1 MAKKK
6 TDKGVDCDRRAFIT
20 GKGWLP
26 AFVGAIGLAGLGS
39 IVGLKPRVLP
49 DPSAQFKIGPPQD
62 FPVGT
67 VKVFDEEKVT
77 IFHDHDGMYA
87 ISLVCT
93 HLGCIVSYNDAD
105 ARFDCPCHGSK
116 FTLQGKVLKAP
127 APRALDWFEISA
139 LPSGQLM
146 VDRGVTVPMGTKVV
160 V

>member
-1 MAKKK
+1 MAEQE
-6 TDKGVDCDRRAFIT
+6 DKGANCDRRSFIT

-26 AFVGAIGLAGLGS
+26 AFLGAIGLAGLGS

-67 VKVFDEEKVT
+67 VKVFEDEKVT
-77 IFHDHDGMYA
+77 VFRDHEGMYA

-93 HLGCIVSYNDAD
+93 HLGCIVSYNSGDE
-105 ARFDCPCHGSK
+105 RFDCPCHGSK
-116 FTLQGKVLKAP
+116 FTLLGKVTKAP
-127 APRALDWFEISA
+127 APRALDWFLISA

-146 VDRGVTVPMGTKVV
+146 VDRSVTIPLGTKVAV
-160 V
+160 